1 MKKIQISPSILS
13 ADFSNLEKD
22 IKKLETAGA
31 DMIHVD
37 VMDGHFV
44 PNITIGPPVIKA
56 LRSKTSLPFDVH
68 LMISPVHKYIKDFA
82 NAGADII
89 TIHPEATPNLQES
102 IDEIKSFKKKVGI
115 SLNPDT
121 KIDIVEDY
129 LDKVDLILIM
139 SVYPG
144 FGGQKFI
151 SDVLEKIK
159 SLKNLKDKKKLN
171 FDIEV
176 DGGINFSNFKSVIDA
191 GANVLVSGT
200 TIFKENNGDIK
211 KNIFFFIS
219 PLFSLKIVVPD
230 TKTFAPAS
238 ITDLKF
244 EKLIPPSTSISKFN
258 FFLSFKFFK
267 LLIFSKTSDI
277 NF

>member
-68 LMISPVHKYIKDFA
+68 LMIDPVHKYIKDFA

-102 IDEIKSFKKKVGI
+102 IDEIKSFKKKVGV

-121 KIDIVEDY
+121 KIDIVENY
-129 LDKVDLILIM
+129 LDKVDLILVM

-144 FGGQKFI
+144 FGGQEFI

-159 SLKNLKDKKKLN
+159 NLKDLKDKKKLN

-211 KNIFFFIS
+211 KNINF
-219 PLFSLKIVVPD
+219 LK
-230 TKTFAPAS
+230 S
-238 ITDLKF
+238 I
-244 EKLIPPSTSISKFN
+244 
-258 FFLSFKFFK
+258 
-267 LLIFSKTSDI
+267 
-277 NF
+277 